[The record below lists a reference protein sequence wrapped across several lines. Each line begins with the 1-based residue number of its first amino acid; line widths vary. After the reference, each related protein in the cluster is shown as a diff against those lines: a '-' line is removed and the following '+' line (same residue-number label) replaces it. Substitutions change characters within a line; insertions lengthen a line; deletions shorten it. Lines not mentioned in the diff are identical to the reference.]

1 LAKRL
6 RANDEP
12 QYEALCHLAMARC
25 EQASG
30 GAGGGAGGGGGVQA
44 EAEALV
50 AASRAFLKAERKV

>member
-1 LAKRL
+1 
-6 RANDEP
+6 
-12 QYEALCHLAMARC
+12 MARY

-30 GAGGGAGGGGGVQA
+30 GAGVGAVGDSGVQA